1 VLGILARAVAGLL
14 AYELALASATSTA
27 ARHAALI
34 DRSGRLRPVC
44 DADLL
49 LGDGDPLTGI
59 TPLARVNAV
68 MTGEGWAEATGPA
81 VTRTEPAGRGLR
93 CRRGDS
99 PVGRR
104 SP

>member
-1 VLGILARAVAGLL
+1 VAGLL
-14 AYELALASATSTA
+14 EYELAPAALASATSTA